1 MFLIILTFIS
11 AISISLIAAGYS
23 IIGLATLFAGAATPI
38 IAMGSALEVGK
49 LVAASWLYHNWRRN
63 IPKSLKA
70 YLFTSIIVLIF
81 ITSVG
86 IFGFLSKAHLDQVKP
101 TAGNTE
107 QIALID
113 KKIKQEEKII
123 ERAEKTLAQLDKAL
137 DVYIDKEYVSRG
149 LKERNKQKEER
160 DLLNK
165 SIDESMAKIADLNNS
180 KSSINIE
187 QLKLEADVGPLKYV
201 AELIYGDNAKD
212 HFDSAVRII
221 ILILI
226 FVFDP
231 LAVLLLIA
239 SQYTFN
245 WAREQKGGGSLPP
258 KSDPDNSPTS
268 PTPGY
273 TDEEWDQA
281 HRENYEFDR
290 AKVIDANEPP
300 EIVEPEEPKEKEKT
314 TSELLMEGFKEEQ
327 EQRAIEEQNEE
338 WADMYAQADN
348 TLPKDSVAEQI
359 EDETLKEL
367 SNLDKWNEWVEKA
380 NEEAEKNPEEPKKE
394 LPDTKNRIFY
404 SAEVEDQKKTPEG
417 INYMK
422 KEGNKQVRKTS
433 TPKS

>member
-1 MFLIILTFIS
+1 MFLTLITFIS

-23 IIGLATLFAGAATPI
+23 ILGLATLFAGAYVPI

-70 YLFTSIIVLIF
+70 YLFTAIIVLIF

-101 TAGNTE
+101 TAGNAE
-107 QIALID
+107 QIELID
-113 KKIKQEEKII
+113 KKIRQEEKII
-123 ERAEKTLAQLDKAL
+123 ERAEKTLNQLDKAL

-165 SIDESMAKIADLNNS
+165 SIDEAMEKIANLNNS

-239 SQYTFN
+239 AN
-245 WAREQKGGGSLPP
+245 ISLNQWRD
-258 KSDPDNSPTS
+258 KRDEKK
-268 PTPGY
+268 
-273 TDEEWDQA
+273 TD
-281 HRENYEFDR
+281 
-290 AKVIDANEPP
+290 
-300 EIVEPEEPKEKEKT
+300 T
-314 TSELLMEGFKEEQ
+314 M
-327 EQRAIEEQNEE
+327 
-338 WADMYAQADN
+338 
-348 TLPKDSVAEQI
+348 
-359 EDETLKEL
+359 
-367 SNLDKWNEWVEKA
+367 EKA
-380 NEEAEKNPEEPKKE
+380 LKRIEVLEGRNKRLKIYKDLTKEFGDNPDEIKLKLNQIYDWNNDKN
-394 LPDTKNRIFY
+394 
-404 SAEVEDQKKTPEG
+404 
-417 INYMK
+417 
-422 KEGNKQVRKTS
+422 
-433 TPKS
+433 

>member
-1 MFLIILTFIS
+1 MFLTLVTFIS

-23 IIGLATLFAGAATPI
+23 ILGLATLFAGAYVPI

-113 KKIKQEEKII
+113 KKIRQEEKII

-165 SIDESMAKIADLNNS
+165 SIDEAMAKIADLNNS
-180 KSSINIE
+180 KSSITIE

-201 AELIYGDNAKD
+201 AELIYGDEAKD

-239 SQYTFN
+239 AN
-245 WAREQKGGGSLPP
+245 ISLRQW
-258 KSDPDNSPTS
+258 KMKRNLT
-268 PTPGY
+268 
-273 TDEEWDQA
+273 
-281 HRENYEFDR
+281 
-290 AKVIDANEPP
+290 K
-300 EIVEPEEPKEKEKT
+300 
-314 TSELLMEGFKEEQ
+314 
-327 EQRAIEEQNEE
+327 QN
-338 WADMYAQADN
+338 DVKKQADR
-348 TLPKDSVAEQI
+348 LRR
-359 EDETLKEL
+359 L
-367 SNLDKWNEWVEKA
+367 EK
-380 NEEAEKNPEEPKKE
+380 K
-394 LPDTKNRIFY
+394 TKNL
-404 SAEVEDQKKTPEG
+404 KKKDRDFRKLLSTD
-417 INYMK
+417 INELNPDEIKLKLNQIYDWNDK
-422 KEGNKQVRKTS
+422 K
-433 TPKS
+433 

>member
-1 MFLIILTFIS
+1 MFLTLITFIS

-23 IIGLATLFAGAATPI
+23 ILGLATLFAGAYVPI

-63 IPKSLKA
+63 IPKSLKT
-70 YLFTSIIVLIF
+70 YLFTSIIVLVF

-165 SIDESMAKIADLNNS
+165 SIDEAMEKIANLNNS

-239 SQYTFN
+239 AN
-245 WAREQKGGGSLPP
+245 ISLNQWRD
-258 KSDPDNSPTS
+258 KRDEKK
-268 PTPGY
+268 
-273 TDEEWDQA
+273 TD
-281 HRENYEFDR
+281 
-290 AKVIDANEPP
+290 
-300 EIVEPEEPKEKEKT
+300 T
-314 TSELLMEGFKEEQ
+314 M
-327 EQRAIEEQNEE
+327 
-338 WADMYAQADN
+338 
-348 TLPKDSVAEQI
+348 
-359 EDETLKEL
+359 
-367 SNLDKWNEWVEKA
+367 EKA
-380 NEEAEKNPEEPKKE
+380 LRRIEVLEGRNKRLKIYKDLTKEFGDNPDEIKLKLSQIYDWNNDKN
-394 LPDTKNRIFY
+394 
-404 SAEVEDQKKTPEG
+404 
-417 INYMK
+417 
-422 KEGNKQVRKTS
+422 
-433 TPKS
+433 